1 VIEVLEEEQAY
12 KRLTQHHMREP
23 TLAVLLCRNDP
34 ALAQAVGLAK
44 YLSETP
50 LIEVGTELQV
60 CDLTTSMIA
69 DLKYMVCFKKRRLG
83 RKGKRDAAKHHRVI
97 SAAILAVVAAV
108 AAERQFP
115 APSLRLRTI
124 GRRTQNV
131 TTL

>member
-1 VIEVLEEEQAY
+1 MEEEQAY

-60 CDLTTSMIA
+60 CDLTTSIIA
-69 DLKYMVCFKKRRLG
+69 EVYGVTVSKSATFIRRENALQQ
-83 RKGKRDAAKHHRVI
+83 
-97 SAAILAVVAAV
+97 SNAVSFL
-108 AAERQFP
+108 QLFWP
-115 APSLRLRTI
+115 W
-124 GRRTQNV
+124 
-131 TTL
+131 